1 MNNKIK
7 KYFSVKELVG
17 PEVYRKHGDRS
28 IQFICP
34 MLQETLF
41 ILRHNLKK
49 PITINNWAFGGRFTQ
64 RGLRT
69 NVSAM
74 VLNKNFLYLSAHM
87 FGKAVDFDVKG
98 MTACEVREWIVA
110 NANLFP
116 YQIRLE
122 RNLKGKPI
130 SWIHMDVI
138 QDESKPK
145 IYLFDV

>member
-1 MNNKIK
+1 MKTIK
-7 KYFSVKELVG
+7 DYFGAKELVD
-17 PEVYRKHGDRS
+17 PTVYRKYGDSS

-49 PITINNWAFGGRFTQ
+49 PITINNWAFGGRLTQ

-87 FGKAVDFDVKG
+87 LGKAVDFDVKG
-98 MTACEVREWIVA
+98 MTACEVRQWIVD
-110 NANLFP
+110 NADLFP

-130 SWIHMDVI
+130 SWIHLDII

>member
-98 MTACEVREWIVA
+98 MTACEVREWIVS
-110 NANLFP
+110 NADLFP

-130 SWIHMDVI
+130 TWCHMDII
-138 QDESKPK
+138 QNEANPK

>member
-1 MNNKIK
+1 MKTIK
-7 KYFSVKELVG
+7 NYFGAKELVD
-17 PEVYRKHGDRS
+17 PEVYRKHGEGSWR
-28 IQFICP
+28 FVCP
-34 MLQETLF
+34 MLQETLL
-41 ILRHNLKK
+41 ILRKNINK
-49 PITINNWAFGGRFTQ
+49 PITVNNWSFGGKFTQ

-69 NVSAM
+69 NVSPM
-74 VLNKNFLYLSAHM
+74 VKNKNFLYLSAHM

-110 NANLFP
+110 NADLFP

-130 SWIHMDVI
+130 NWVHLDVI